1 MAVEYEVTS
10 AGLSPAKDRA
20 HRIRVYFIAMSVRVL
35 CVLSLFW
42 VRGWWIALVAA
53 GAVLL
58 PYFAVLIA
66 NQAAGP
72 GTGAPEAPSPLGLP
86 PGESSAPASPTV
98 AETLIVVE
106 RPFELGSRGDT
117 R

>member
-1 MAVEYEVTS
+1 MAVEYDVTS

-20 HRIRVYFIAMSVRVL
+20 HRIRVYFIAMSIRVL

-42 VRGWWIALVAA
+42 VRGWWIAVAAA

-66 NQAAGP
+66 NQAASP
-72 GTGAPEAPSPLGLP
+72 GAGKREAPAPLSLDAGP
-86 PGESSAPASPTV
+86 DPAHEQRTASQT
-98 AETLIVVE
+98 IVVQ
-106 RPFELGSRGDT
+106 PPKELGATGDE